1 MDQQTWRK
9 LVKRLISTQMKK
21 RDVKYEGL
29 SQRLDKLGIKQSASN
44 LGTKVSTGVMGAD
57 LLLAVLF
64 SLDFKQLTD
73 GEIEDVLQDLGIDT
87 EKLKGGLKND

>member
-21 RDVKYEGL
+21 RDVKYEAL

-87 EKLKGGLKND
+87 EKLKGELKND